1 MIMVM
6 GVGDV
11 QPWHVYIDWQGLYR
25 GHIEGCN
32 NILFQILFY
41 FQSKS
46 WSRQLLS
53 KKEKVK
59 FHCWSSNTLIEL
71 RIGRQ
76 STKWSKLILK
86 VSISLHR

>member
-1 MIMVM
+1 MVTTMIMVM

-11 QPWHVYIDWQGLYR
+11 QPWHVYVDWQGLYR

-46 WSRQLLS
+46 
-53 KKEKVK
+53 
-59 FHCWSSNTLIEL
+59 
-71 RIGRQ
+71 
-76 STKWSKLILK
+76 
-86 VSISLHR
+86 